1 MFKDAGV
8 QEIVDV
14 ADNIKTLISPTATWF
29 DKISATVDLAVG
41 IDIKAGKDVALA
53 MKDKHIIQLKDP
65 GPIHHICTNKNCL
78 SSARGGPWTPQFQKY
93 FDGAGLDINTA
104 VENLVALPN
113 HKGPH
118 PKEYHAYVE
127 KELRLAVSSKKA
139 NTKEYS
145 DAVIGTLGRIKSE
158 ALVSGS
164 QVNKWLTKQ

>member
-14 ADNIKTLISPTATWF
+14 ANNIKTLVSPTSTWF
-29 DKISATVDLAVG
+29 EKISAAVDLAVG

-78 SSARGGPWTPQFQKY
+78 STARGGPWTPQFQKY
-93 FDGAGLDINTA
+93 FDGAGLDINKS
-104 VENLVALPN
+104 VENLVALAD

-127 KELRLAVSSKKA
+127 KELRLAVSGKQA
-139 NTKEYS
+139 NTAEYRN
-145 DAVIGTLGRIKSE
+145 AVIATLSRIKSE

-164 QVNKWLTKQ
+164 QVNKWLTKK